1 MTAFCQP
8 LSMSVAEEMLQ
19 SVARAVCD
27 RDGDNQQQRESRTR
41 QMVTS
46 TLGLAPRDGMELMLA
61 TLVFG
66 HFQMILDS
74 MSDVFHGQ
82 ADALKAKT
90 KTTIVPLGRAMLE
103 MLKELRV
110 MQSRPV
116 VGSMEDVKPEVTA
129 EARPAQPA
137 APAEPTPD
145 SPGLFEADLA
155 ILTDPRLA
163 LPDEVVAW
171 LAGVAA
177 STPETEVTD
186 PTSEALADTSAIP
199 VQKAPWLTPVNGF
212 AGMKPSLPESDDAD
226 RHMWA
231 DDKRSVE
238 EHTVSYHETLAAAYE
253 TLAQQRAELAADA
266 KAASAD

>member
-1 MTAFCQP
+1 
-8 LSMSVAEEMLQ
+8 
-19 SVARAVCD
+19 
-27 RDGDNQQQRESRTR
+27 
-41 QMVTS
+41 
-46 TLGLAPRDGMELMLA
+46 
-61 TLVFG
+61 
-66 HFQMILDS
+66 
-74 MSDVFHGQ
+74 
-82 ADALKAKT
+82 
-90 KTTIVPLGRAMLE
+90 
-103 MLKELRV
+103 
-110 MQSRPV
+110 
-116 VGSMEDVKPEVTA
+116 MEDVKPEVTA

-145 SPGLFEADLA
+145 PPGLFDADLA

-266 KAASAD
+266 TAASGD